1 VVGVGD
7 GLHFPTPAFL
17 VICYVSR
24 VLELS
29 RDQRL
34 AFHCHYASQWT
45 LHHRENTRLAQEVD
59 DIKGL
64 GEQRYWRSCRGEARR
79 EEAGAT
85 LRGVPDAG
93 GVGHGL
99 WAGRLELVD
108 GREEEWV
115 VSGRSNSRLVQ

>member
-1 VVGVGD
+1 VAGVGD
-7 GLHFPTPAFL
+7 GLHFLPTPAFL

-59 DIKGL
+59 DI
-64 GEQRYWRSCRGEARR
+64 RVWANRDT
-79 EEAGAT
+79 GA
-85 LRGVPDAG
+85 LVGVKPEG
-93 GVGHGL
+93 K
-99 WAGRLELVD
+99 
-108 GREEEWV
+108 
-115 VSGRSNSRLVQ
+115 RLVLR